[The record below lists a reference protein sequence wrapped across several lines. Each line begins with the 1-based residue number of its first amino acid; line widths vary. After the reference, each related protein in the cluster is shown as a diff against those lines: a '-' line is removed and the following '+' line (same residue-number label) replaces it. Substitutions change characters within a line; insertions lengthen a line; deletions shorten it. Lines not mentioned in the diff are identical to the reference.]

1 MNDFLK
7 KQTTVKGVT
16 GEDICFNY
24 LRNKGHTVYRPD
36 DHDKAHPI
44 DAFIVHGQKYSVCC
58 ADIKTK
64 PKRNAYPDTGINL
77 SHYGTYCYIKNINNI
92 RVFIFFVDENEC
104 RIYGNWLDILEQRRE
119 VMHNGRI
126 IVYPLWMGGQI
137 YFPMNA
143 MLHIANISNNDAEK
157 LKDMRN
163 TRYTS
168 TLNTDQRIIDFN

>member
-1 MNDFLK
+1 M
-7 KQTTVKGVT
+7 
-16 GEDICFNY
+16 
-24 LRNKGHTVYRPD
+24 
-36 DHDKAHPI
+36 
-44 DAFIVHGQKYSVCC
+44 
-58 ADIKTK
+58 
-64 PKRNAYPDTGINL
+64 
-77 SHYGTYCYIKNINNI
+77 
-92 RVFIFFVDENEC
+92 FIFFVDENEC

-126 IVYPLWMGGQI
+126 IVYPLWIGGQI